1 MRGVYLFGGLLLL
14 IILQACREDDSY
26 KPYPPAKDS
35 TGNIAVA
42 LAGRV
47 GTVVGENLT
56 TYVKS
61 LNLFLFR
68 ENTTGDYVLYRNM
81 LLDKSQLEALT
92 ENTMSTQP
100 GFTVPREF
108 VFDSVPL
115 ANYKIVGVGN
125 VQDSLG
131 NALPNVSLQGVTA
144 GSTLNQ
150 VLVVVR
156 SGEEA
161 SRLFWRSSDVV
172 QVGAT
177 SETNLP
183 VLSLYRKVA
192 MFALTLEKI
201 PSVVDRIDMDIEM
214 VNSSFNMNGT
224 FPGRTGSYVF
234 VSNQYRQQVKDS
246 ITLTYVTLPTVAG
259 DSSTFLTTFYLVN
272 GPKQPITLPKYV
284 LKPNT
289 ITKVTATIDPDQPG
303 NIWKVNVN
311 SLIDVDVEWNVDQE
325 PPITI

>member
-115 ANYKIVGVGN
+115 ANYKNRGSRECTGFLRQCLAECFFTGSDRRKYFKSGTGSGKVRRRSFPV
-125 VQDSLG
+125 VLG
-131 NALPNVSLQGVTA
+131 KFRCGSGGSYFRNESAGIVSL
-144 GSTLNQ
+144 
-150 VLVVVR
+150 
-156 SGEEA
+156 
-161 SRLFWRSSDVV
+161 
-172 QVGAT
+172 
-177 SETNLP
+177 P
-183 VLSLYRKVA
+183 
-192 MFALTLEKI
+192 
-201 PSVVDRIDMDIEM
+201 
-214 VNSSFNMNGT
+214 
-224 FPGRTGSYVF
+224 
-234 VSNQYRQQVKDS
+234 
-246 ITLTYVTLPTVAG
+246 
-259 DSSTFLTTFYLVN
+259 
-272 GPKQPITLPKYV
+272 
-284 LKPNT
+284 
-289 ITKVTATIDPDQPG
+289 
-303 NIWKVNVN
+303 
-311 SLIDVDVEWNVDQE
+311 
-325 PPITI
+325 

>member
-68 ENTTGDYVLYRNM
+68 ENTTG
-81 LLDKSQLEALT
+81 
-92 ENTMSTQP
+92 
-100 GFTVPREF
+100 FTVPREF

-161 SRLFWRSSDVV
+161 SRLFWGSSDVV

>member
-1 MRGVYLFGGLLLL
+1 MKGVYLFLGILFLM
-14 IILQACREDDSY
+14 ILQACREDDSY
-26 KPYPPAKDS
+26 KPYTPGGDS
-35 TGNIAVA
+35 TGNIEVA
-42 LAGRV
+42 LTGRV

-61 LNLFLFR
+61 LNLLLFR
-68 ENTTGDYVLYRNM
+68 ENTTGDYALYRNM
-81 LLDKSQLEALT
+81 LLNKSQLEALT
-92 ENTMSTQP
+92 ENAVHTQA
-100 GFTVPREF
+100 GFTVPRE
-108 VFDSVPL
+108 VIFDSVPL

-131 NALPNVSLQGVTA
+131 NSLPNVSLRGVAT
-144 GSTLNQ
+144 GNSLNQ
-150 VLVVVR
+150 VLAVVA

-161 SRLFWRSSDVV
+161 SRLFWGITDVIR
-172 QVGAT
+172 VGDIPAT
-177 SETNLP
+177 DPP
-183 VLSLYRKVA
+183 VLSLFRKVA

-214 VNSSFNMNGT
+214 VNSSFNMNGV
-224 FPGRTGSYVF
+224 FPDGTGSF
-234 VSNQYRQQVKDS
+234 ALASHQYKQQVQDS
-246 ITLTYVTLPTVAG
+246 ITLTYVTLPTVQG

-272 GPKQPITLPKYV
+272 GPKQPVTLPKYV

-289 ITKVTATIDPDQPG
+289 ITKVTATIDPDQAG

-311 SLIDVDVEWNVDQE
+311 SLISVDVEWNVDQE

>member
-161 SRLFWRSSDVV
+161 SRLFWGSSDVV

-246 ITLTYVTLPTVAG
+246 ITLTYVTLRE
-259 DSSTFLTTFYLVN
+259 
-272 GPKQPITLPKYV
+272 
-284 LKPNT
+284 
-289 ITKVTATIDPDQPG
+289 TAR
-303 NIWKVNVN
+303 
-311 SLIDVDVEWNVDQE
+311 LF
-325 PPITI
+325 

>member
-1 MRGVYLFGGLLLL
+1 MRRVYLFGGLLLL
-14 IILQACREDDSY
+14 TILQACREDDSY
-26 KPYPPAKDS
+26 KPYAPEENS
-35 TGNIAVA
+35 TGNIEVA
-42 LAGRV
+42 LTGRV

-68 ENTTGDYVLYRNM
+68 ENTTGDYVLYRDM

-92 ENTMSTQP
+92 ENITGTQS
-100 GFTVPREF
+100 GFTVPREII
-108 VFDSVPL
+108 FDSVPL

-131 NALPNVSLQGVTA
+131 NALPNVSLQGVTT
-144 GSTLNQ
+144 GNTLNQ
-150 VLVVVR
+150 VLAVVK

-161 SRLFWRSSDVV
+161 SRLFWGITDVV

-177 SETNLP
+177 PATTLP

-192 MFALTLEKI
+192 MFALTLEKV

-224 FPGRTGSYVF
+224 FQEGAGNYVF
-234 VSNQYRQQVKDS
+234 ASNQYQQQVKDS

-272 GPKQPITLPKYV
+272 GSKQPVTLPKYV

-289 ITKVTATIDPDQPG
+289 ITKVTATIDPDQAG
-303 NIWKVNVN
+303 NTWKVNVG
-311 SLIDVDVEWNVDQE
+311 SLISVDVEWNVDQE

>member
-115 ANYKIVGVGN
+115 ANY
-125 VQDSLG
+125 
-131 NALPNVSLQGVTA
+131 
-144 GSTLNQ
+144 
-150 VLVVVR
+150 
-156 SGEEA
+156 
-161 SRLFWRSSDVV
+161 
-172 QVGAT
+172 
-177 SETNLP
+177 
-183 VLSLYRKVA
+183 
-192 MFALTLEKI
+192 
-201 PSVVDRIDMDIEM
+201 
-214 VNSSFNMNGT
+214 
-224 FPGRTGSYVF
+224 
-234 VSNQYRQQVKDS
+234 
-246 ITLTYVTLPTVAG
+246 
-259 DSSTFLTTFYLVN
+259 
-272 GPKQPITLPKYV
+272 
-284 LKPNT
+284 
-289 ITKVTATIDPDQPG
+289 
-303 NIWKVNVN
+303 
-311 SLIDVDVEWNVDQE
+311 
-325 PPITI
+325 

>member
-161 SRLFWRSSDVV
+161 SRLFWGSSDVV

-201 PSVVDRIDMDIEM
+201 PSVVA
-214 VNSSFNMNGT
+214 
-224 FPGRTGSYVF
+224 
-234 VSNQYRQQVKDS
+234 NQYRQQVKDS